1 MGRAAHDATKVE
13 SGAELTMK
21 RILLILISALI
32 IPGCT
37 ERDYLVVGSKNFT
50 EQIILAKLLAQQI
63 ERRTGIEVERKSNLG
78 GTLVCHRALEAG
90 QIDLYPEYT
99 GTAFAAILREEI
111 ISDPK
116 KVYERVK
123 AEYARQFRVHVA
135 VPFGFENTY
144 AILIRKQE
152 AERLGIQRL
161 SEAGPH
167 SSAWRAGMGHEFLER
182 ADGYP
187 GLVETYGLKFSGEPL
202 AMDLNMTYR
211 AIADE
216 KVDLIVGNST
226 DAQIEAMNLFPL
238 ADDRRYFPPYEAVP
252 VVREA
257 ALKKY
262 PKLRG
267 ALEELGGKINTE
279 QMRRMNYL
287 VDIEKKSPREVA
299 REFLEGLETEN

>member
-1 MGRAAHDATKVE
+1 
-13 SGAELTMK
+13 MK
-21 RILLILISALI
+21 RFIFVLISIFI
-32 IPGCT
+32 ITGCG

-50 EQIILAKLLAQQI
+50 EQIILAELLAQQI

-78 GTLVCHRALEAG
+78 GTLVCHRSLEAG

-99 GTAFAAILREEI
+99 GTAFAVILREEI

-116 KVYERVK
+116 KVYRRVK

-144 AILIRKQE
+144 AVLIRKQE
-152 AERLGIQRL
+152 AERLKIQTL
-161 SEAGPH
+161 TQAGPH
-167 SSAWRAGMGHEFLER
+167 SSAWRAGVGHEFLER

-262 PKLRG
+262 PKLRE
-267 ALEELGGKINTE
+267 ALEELGGKIDTE

-287 VDIEKKSPREVA
+287 VDIEKRSPGEVV
-299 REFLEGLETEN
+299 REFLKDLETVN